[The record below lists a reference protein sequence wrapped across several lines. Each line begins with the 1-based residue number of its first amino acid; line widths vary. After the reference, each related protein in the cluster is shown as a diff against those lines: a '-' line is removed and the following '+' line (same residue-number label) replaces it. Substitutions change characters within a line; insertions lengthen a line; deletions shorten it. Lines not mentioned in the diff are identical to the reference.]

1 VFPDLPNF
9 VINTAAVSVG
19 GDNDSGDVRQRSL
32 VPRGIHATVKALFGM
47 EEKHKN
53 FIGFNCYKEEKHKNF
68 IGFNCYKDFADDQN

>member
-53 FIGFNCYKEEKHKNF
+53 FIGFNCYK
-68 IGFNCYKDFADDQN
+68 DFADDQN